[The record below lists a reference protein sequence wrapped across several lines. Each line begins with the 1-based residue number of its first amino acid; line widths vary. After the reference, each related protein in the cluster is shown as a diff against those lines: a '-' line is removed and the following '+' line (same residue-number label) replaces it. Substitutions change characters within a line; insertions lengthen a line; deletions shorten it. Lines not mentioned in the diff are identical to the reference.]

1 MITGCGGEEGR
12 NEAVKKLGCGY
23 EGDRPGG
30 GRKRDGSE
38 NTGEK

>member
-1 MITGCGGEEGR
+1 MITVCGGEEGR
-12 NEAVKKLGCGY
+12 NEAVKKLRCGY
-23 EGDRPGG
+23 EGDRLGG